1 MSAVNIEKLL
11 PFVEKPSRYLGV
23 EFNTIKKDLDR
34 VKLRIA
40 LAFPDL
46 YEIGTSHF
54 GLQIL
59 YHILNSRRDIAAE
72 RVYAPGLDMER
83 QLRAGKAPL
92 TTLESRYPLGKF
104 DIIGFSLLYEL
115 DYTNILTM
123 LDLSGVPFYS
133 SQRDLD
139 APLIIAGG
147 PCTCNPEPVAEL
159 FDAMVVGDG
168 EGVILELA
176 DHWIRWKENGGKDKS
191 ELLDAWSVIDGVYIP
206 DHFMARFN
214 RQGFQ
219 ELLPRQSG
227 YISVQKAVVGNLDT
241 APFPDRPVVPFG
253 RPVHDRLRLEISRG
267 CSRGCRFCQAGM
279 ICRPVRERS
288 PARLLRL
295 ADAAL
300 RETGYEDLSLM
311 SLSTGDYTRLD
322 ALMAH
327 LMARCEPD
335 RVAVSFPSL
344 RAGKLTPE
352 LMRMVKQVRKT
363 GFTIAPEAGSQRLR
377 DVINK
382 DISEEDILQTVQNA
396 FDLGWQV
403 IKLYFMIGLP
413 TETREDV
420 EAITGLIANLRRIR
434 SPGKRR
440 GKFNVSVTTFIPKPH
455 TPFQWASQLPLEES
469 RERLA
474 WLKEHLRDQRVQLKW
489 QDPRVSLIEGLWS
502 RGDRRLL
509 PVLMTAYQK
518 GCRFDGWTDSFR
530 FDLWEA
536 ALADNGVTPD
546 FFTSRVRAPDE
557 PLPWDHIDMGID
569 KQFLLEERTRA
580 IRGEAT
586 PDCRW
591 GDCQGCGVCDFIDIQ
606 PRVYDRFDQRQKYPG
621 TAPENDF
628 NRMRIR
634 YSKLDDAR
642 FFGHLEMVNLF
653 LRAFRRCGI
662 NVRYTEGFHPKPK
675 VSFSDPLPIGMESEE
690 EAFDIWLPVDSDAE
704 TVSEMVNSQLPEG
717 LRVVDVRSATGRLG
731 EHRTGAHAYVVSHP
745 DPLFTEERLMAFH
758 DADHAF
764 VEKWDRKG
772 RLQKRD
778 LKDMV
783 LQIDLLSPVALSI
796 VVRQEPGKTLR
807 PAEILTHVFNLSQ
820 QEAKRAR
827 VLKKPAHGH

>member
-1 MSAVNIEKLL
+1 MSTINIEKLL
-11 PFVEKPSRYLGV
+11 PFVEKPSRYLGF
-23 EFNTIKKDLDR
+23 ESNTIKKDLDR

-72 RVYAPGLDMER
+72 RVYAPGRDMER
-83 QLRAGKAPL
+83 QLRAGETPL

-123 LDLSGVPFYS
+123 LDLSGIPFYS
-133 SQRDLD
+133 TQRGLD
-139 APLIIAGG
+139 MPLVIAGG

-168 EGVILELA
+168 EDVILALA
-176 DHWIRWKENGGKDKS
+176 DSWICWKENGGKDKT
-191 ELLDAWSVIDGVYIP
+191 ELLDAWSALDGVYIP
-206 DHFMARFN
+206 DHFKARFN
-214 RQGFQ
+214 RRGFQ
-219 ELLPRQSG
+219 ELLPLKAG
-227 YISVQKAVVGNLDT
+227 YSSIHKSVVGNLDT

-279 ICRPVRERS
+279 IYRPVRERS
-288 PARLLRL
+288 PQQLLRQ

-300 RETGYEDLSLM
+300 NQTGYEDLSLM

-327 LMARCEPD
+327 LMARCEPN
-335 RVAVSFPSL
+335 RVAISFPSL

-352 LMRMVKQVRKT
+352 LMRMVKKVRKT

-377 DVINK
+377 NVINK
-382 DISEEDILQTVQNA
+382 NISEEAILQTVQDA

-413 TETREDV
+413 TETQEDV
-420 EAITGLIANLRRIR
+420 EAITELIATLRKIR
-434 SPGKRR
+434 APKKRR

-455 TPFQWASQLPLEES
+455 TPFQWASQLSLQES

-474 WLKEHLRDQRVQLKW
+474 WLKERLRDQRVQFKW
-489 QDPRVSLIEGLWS
+489 QDPRVSLVEGVWS

-530 FDLWEA
+530 FDLWET
-536 ALADNGVTPD
+536 ALAEHGVSPD
-546 FFTSRVRAPDE
+546 FFNSRARAIDE

-569 KQFLLEERTRA
+569 KQFLLEERSLATH
-580 IRGEAT
+580 GEAT

-606 PRVYDRFDQRQKYPG
+606 PRVYDRFDQTPTSPG
-621 TAPENDF
+621 TGPETEF
-628 NRMRIR
+628 NRIRIT
-634 YSKLDDAR
+634 YSKLDDTR
-642 FFGHLEMVNLF
+642 FFGHLEMVNLL
-653 LRAFRRCGI
+653 LRAFRRAGI
-662 NVRYTEGFHPKPK
+662 NVRHTEGFHPKPK
-675 VSFSDPLPIGMESEE
+675 VSFSDPLPIGIESEE
-690 EAFDIWLPVDSDAE
+690 EAFDIWLPVESDPE
-704 TVSEMVNSQLPEG
+704 TVFDMVNAQLPDG
-717 LRVVDVRSATGRLG
+717 LRLVDVRIATGRLG
-731 EHRTGAHAYVVSHP
+731 AHRTGAHTYVVNHP
-745 DPLFTEERLMAFH
+745 DPLFKEECVVAFH
-758 DADHAF
+758 AADHAI
-764 VEKWDRKG
+764 VEKLDRKG

-783 LQIDLLSPVALSI
+783 LQIELLSPVLLSM
-796 VVRQEPGKTLR
+796 VVKQEPGKTLR
-807 PAEILTHVFNLSQ
+807 PAEILMHVFGLSQ
-820 QEAKRAR
+820 EDVQRAR
-827 VLKKPAHGH
+827 VLKKAAHRH